1 VGLAKAADATLSA
14 RYEYGPFGETVRQTG
29 VLADAQPFR
38 FSTKWTDAESG
49 LVCYGYRYYNPSAGR
64 WLNRDPL
71 GDEAFFTLYT
81 QGKSRIERRRLRAQ
95 SLRPLYVF
103 VSNDPADKYDY
114 LGLQCGITIH
124 RAPVRVRPVWDWPPI
139 EIDAGHEWI
148 EFDGQGYGFW
158 PAGSAL
164 YSDGKMHE
172 GDDPHT
178 GERNGRNWDLV
189 CKKTCI
195 DPYALTHDPR
205 QLDYLYGR
213 GWEKSTKIVEG
224 TWGEGGIYGDRG
236 EKLTIIQAGSGKGKK
251 CPDASCDDIKSCIKA
266 VAAEWKTGKTYCLP
280 GTNCRDFVTDVLQ
293 RCALNRASQA
303 K

>member
-1 VGLAKAADATLSA
+1 MLAT
-14 RYEYGPFGETVRQTG
+14 
-29 VLADAQPFR
+29 
-38 FSTKWTDAESG
+38 SG
-49 LVCYGYRYYNPSAGR
+49 LSLTGKAM
-64 WLNRDPL
+64 
-71 GDEAFFTLYT
+71 AFGQQAVRFIQTERCT
-81 QGKSRIERRRLRAQ
+81 KGMTRILAN
-95 SLRPLYVF
+95 V
-103 VSNDPADKYDY
+103 
-114 LGLQCGITIH
+114 
-124 RAPVRVRPVWDWPPI
+124 
-139 EIDAGHEWI
+139 
-148 EFDGQGYGFW
+148 
-158 PAGSAL
+158 
-164 YSDGKMHE
+164 
-172 GDDPHT
+172 T
-178 GERNGRNWDLV
+178 GEIGILFA
-189 CKKTCI
+189 KKTCI

-251 CPDASCDDIKSCIKA
+251 CPDASCADIKSCIKA